1 MPRGIKPGSQ
11 ISAGLKK
18 YKELQKEAS
27 DLRKKDLIEKSS
39 MLNMNS
45 AFLDIYLNKGKARD
59 KGIAKLQA
67 AFKGKKQKIIFNQK
81 LQEFKAANKTNK
93 KMYKISI
100 HVLFLV
106 TIIHTTGTINEACH
120 VL

>member
-1 MPRGIKPGSQ
+1 MPRGAPKGFLNK
-11 ISAGLKK
+11 GLQA
-18 YKELQKEAS
+18 YKIAQKEAS
-27 DLRKKDLIEKSS
+27 DLRKKGLIKADS

-45 AFLDIYLNKGKARD
+45 AFLDIYLNKGKKRD

-100 HVLFLV
+100 SPKL
-106 TIIHTTGTINEACH
+106 
-120 VL
+120 